1 MGFIADIFRLFYIK
15 YRQYIYT
22 IGAILKISRK
32 YLTVGPGYFAQHV
45 YPEPECL
52 KNWNHKFV
60 QLKDIRM
67 HYVEEGPADG
77 DVLLMVHGFPE
88 FWYSWRFQLEH
99 FKKTH
104 RCIAIDMR
112 GYNQTERPSD
122 VSSYNLKYLVE
133 DIRQFIETLN
143 LKNVTLAAHDWGAI
157 VCWRV
162 AILHPSLIDKL
173 IICNVPHPSTFP
185 ILYVKSE
192 EQRAKSWYMYL
203 FQSSWVPEMG
213 LRANRMKMLEVM
225 LRGEKAGI
233 RNKQNF
239 TDEDVLAWKHVFSQS
254 GSTTG
259 PLNYYRELF
268 KAPLVPRKIRIV
280 QPKVLIIW
288 GNEDFFLDNKGAELS
303 AQYCRDCRVEMIR
316 GASHWVQQ
324 DEPEL
329 VNSLMEKFMTEDT
342 VGIVESSKII
352 KSSL

>member
-1 MGFIADIFRLFYIK
+1 MR
-15 YRQYIYT
+15 
-22 IGAILKISRK
+22 
-32 YLTVGPGYFAQHV
+32 
-45 YPEPECL
+45 
-52 KNWNHKFV
+52 
-60 QLKDIRM
+60 
-67 HYVEEGPADG
+67 
-77 DVLLMVHGFPE
+77 
-88 FWYSWRFQLEH
+88 
-99 FKKTH
+99 

-162 AILHPSLIDKL
+162 VILHPSLIDKL
-173 IICNVPHPSTFP
+173 IICNVPHPTAF
-185 ILYVKSE
+185 IDLYTNSK
-192 EQRAKSWYMYL
+192 EQRAKSWYVYL
-203 FQSSWVPEMG
+203 FQSSTVPEMG
-213 LRANRMKMLEVM
+213 LRANRMKLFDITF
-225 LRGEKAGI
+225 RGEQAGI
-233 RNKQNF
+233 RNKKNF

-259 PLNYYRELF
+259 PLNYYREVF
-268 KAPLVPRKIRIV
+268 KAPPIPSKQQIV

-288 GNEDFFLDNKGAELS
+288 GDEDFFLDKKGAELS

-329 VNSLMEKFMTEDT
+329 VNSLMEKFITE
-342 VGIVESSKII
+342 ES
-352 KSSL
+352 